1 MRRESVIVTAY
12 RYSYKEVWSN
22 GGRLSIEG
30 NPIADPTVSNSRQPA
45 ITLHRLRNKCRIK
58 RETLSIEVQLKDLRP
73 RIMSHVRQTI
83 LIAVLSSVGSL
94 VWSQESM
101 QNPPQ
106 PMSSSPSAGTSL
118 FWTQLGLPAVG
129 EPTELFS
136 QTEQLP
142 TSPSDGSP
150 RAVLQSNVRPP
161 INMTWHSDRFQHQR
175 LLFEEPKLERQGIS
189 RAAPVQ
195 LVESSTK
202 FFTKSVLFPF
212 AWTLGL
218 HRQPENS
225 K

>member
-1 MRRESVIVTAY
+1 
-12 RYSYKEVWSN
+12 
-22 GGRLSIEG
+22 
-30 NPIADPTVSNSRQPA
+30 
-45 ITLHRLRNKCRIK
+45 
-58 RETLSIEVQLKDLRP
+58 
-73 RIMSHVRQTI
+73 MSHVRQTI

-94 VWSQESM
+94 VWSQESK

-106 PMSSSPSAGTSL
+106 PMSSSTSAGTSV
-118 FWTQLGLPAVG
+118 FWTQQGLPAVG
-129 EPTELFS
+129 EPTAVFT

-142 TSPSDGSP
+142 ASRGDGSP
-150 RAVLQSNVRPP
+150 PAVLQSNVRPP
-161 INMTWHSDRFQHQR
+161 IHLTWHSDRFQHQR

-189 RAAPVQ
+189 QVAPVQ

-218 HRQPENS
+218 HRQPEIS